1 MGPLAGIRVI
11 ELASTAPCAF
21 AATLLADLGADVV
34 RVERPAR
41 PGAAPAP
48 DSDPL
53 GRSRRSLTA
62 DLKNPADLAT
72 VRALAT
78 GADVLLEG
86 FRPGV
91 CERLGLDPQGL
102 LADNPRL
109 VIGRISGWGQI
120 GPWAQR
126 PAHDIALLA
135 ASGALDADRA
145 EGAAPAPPS
154 TYLSSFAGG
163 GMLQALGVLAALHER
178 AGSGRGQV
186 VDAAMLDGAAVL
198 DVMIR
203 QWRQVPG
210 QVTVTDAPHYTTYR
224 CQDGQYL
231 AVGAIEDRYY
241 AVLLEQL
248 GLEDTLDR
256 QDQANW
262 PALRERIAERFATQP
277 RHWWT
282 KVFEEH
288 EACVVPVLTPQEAA
302 EQPALRERGTYAP
315 VGSGHQPAPAPRF
328 SRTPA
333 AAPRP
338 APQPGE
344 HTAAVLRDWSTTPSA

>member
-1 MGPLAGIRVI
+1 MAGIRVI

-34 RVERPAR
+34 RIERPAR

-62 DLKNPADLAT
+62 DLKDPADLAT
-72 VRALAT
+72 VRALAA

-210 QVTVTDAPHYTTYR
+210 HVTVTDAPHYTTYR

-262 PALRERIAERFATQP
+262 PALRERIGERFATRP

-302 EQPALRERGTYAP
+302 EQPALRERGTYAS
-315 VGSGHQPAPAPRF
+315 VGTGHQPAPAPRF

-333 AAPRP
+333 PAPRP

-344 HTAAVLRDWSTTPSA
+344 HTAAVLRDWAPTPSA